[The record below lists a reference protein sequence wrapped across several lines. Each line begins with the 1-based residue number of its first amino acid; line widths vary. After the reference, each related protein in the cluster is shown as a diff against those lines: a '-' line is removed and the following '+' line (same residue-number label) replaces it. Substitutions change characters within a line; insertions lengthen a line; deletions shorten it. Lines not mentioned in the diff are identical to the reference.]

1 MRLTRL
7 VTDGWR
13 TRLPAWSSE
22 VSETILLILALA
34 LVIDRV
40 VGDPDWLW
48 ARVPHPVVFFGKA
61 IGFFDARLNRED
73 LEDGARKF
81 RGVVAILL
89 LLGISA
95 WFGHLLHRL
104 FAVLGPLGFLL
115 EAVVV
120 AVFLAQK
127 SLADHVHRVAGGLRQ
142 GGLEG
147 GRAAV
152 SMIVGRDPKTLDEP
166 AVCRAAIESLAEN
179 FSDGVVAP
187 AFWYAVAGLP
197 GLLAY
202 KMLNTADSM
211 IGHKSPKYL
220 HFGWASARLDD
231 LANLPAARLSILL
244 ISAGALIHRGVSAA
258 KDALTVALRDHGLH
272 RSPNSGWPEAAM
284 AGALDLQL
292 AGPRIYGGVKVSE
305 PMINGP
311 GRAVATSEDIDA
323 GIAVFYGACTVMAG
337 FVLAIAMI

>member
-1 MRLTRL
+1 M
-7 VTDGWR
+7 
-13 TRLPAWSSE
+13 SSE
-22 VSETILLILALA
+22 ILLILVAAL
-34 LVIDRV
+34 LLDRLI
-40 VGDPDWLW
+40 GDPDWLW
-48 ARVPHPVVFFGKA
+48 SRLPHPVVYFGKA
-61 IGFFDARLNRED
+61 IAFFDGALNRHET
-73 LEDGARKF
+73 LGAGALKI
-81 RGVVAILL
+81 RGALTIGLL
-89 LLGISA
+89 LLASVVVGII
-95 WFGHLLHRL
+95 LHRL
-104 FAVLGPLGFLL
+104 FGVMGLLGYLL
-115 EAVVV
+115 EAAVV

-127 SLADHVHRVAGGLRQ
+127 SLGDHVGRVAEGLRRD
-142 GGLEG
+142 GLEG
-147 GRAAV
+147 GRTAV
-152 SMIVGRDPKTLDEP
+152 SMIVGRDPKTLDAP

-231 LANLPAARLSILL
+231 VANLPAARLSILL
-244 ISAGALIHRGVSAA
+244 IAAGALLRRGRSAA
-258 KDALTVALRDHGLH
+258 AEAIGVARRDHGLH

-284 AGALDLQL
+284 AGALNLQL

-311 GRAVATSEDIDA
+311 GRAVAESEDIDA
-323 GIAVFYGACTVMAG
+323 GVAVFYGACSAMTFA
-337 FVLAIAMI
+337 VLLIAMI

>member
-1 MRLTRL
+1 M
-7 VTDGWR
+7 
-13 TRLPAWSSE
+13 
-22 VSETILLILALA
+22 SETILFILALA

-73 LEDGARKF
+73 LEDGARRF

-89 LLGISA
+89 LLGLSA

-104 FAVLGPLGFLL
+104 FAVFGPLGFLL
-115 EAVVV
+115 EAVLV

-127 SLADHVHRVAGGLRQ
+127 SLADHVRRVAEGLRQ

-179 FSDGVVAP
+179 YSDGVVAP
-187 AFWYAVAGLP
+187 TFWYAVAGLP

-231 LANLPAARLSILL
+231 VANLPAARLSILL
-244 ISAGALIHRGVSAA
+244 ISAGALIHRGARAA
-258 KDALTVALRDHGLH
+258 KDALTVSLRDHGLH

-284 AGALDLQL
+284 AGALGIGL
-292 AGPRIYGGVKVSE
+292 AGPRIYGGTRVDE
-305 PMINGP
+305 PMMNAS
-311 GRAVATSEDIDA
+311 GRTVATVADIDLSLR
-323 GIAVFYGACTVMAG
+323 IFSGACAALAAA
-337 FVLAIAMI
+337 VLLAMLLVALL